1 MKEMNKQ
8 EVTDELLNA
17 VSQCEALLSYAQQAY
32 AAFRDGD
39 PELAWQILSKARG
52 FGYFD
57 DEYHM
62 KMIRKYIK
70 ENR

>member
-1 MKEMNKQ
+1 MTKQ

-17 VSQCEALLSYAQQAY
+17 VSQCEELLRYAQHAY
-32 AAFRDGD
+32 AAFRDGE

-62 KMIRKYIK
+62 KIIRKYIK
-70 ENR
+70 ENY

>member
-1 MKEMNKQ
+1 MKAINKQ
-8 EVTDELLNA
+8 EVTDELLTA
-17 VSQCEALLSYAQQAY
+17 VSQCKVLLNYAQQAY
-32 AAFRDGD
+32 AAFRDGY

-70 ENR
+70 ENK